1 MPGTASVGGV
11 SVSVNLDDKD
21 AMRQLGKLR
30 QKIEDTQK
38 ALNEKRTQR
47 DSVAAEMEKA
57 EIAAEKARAKVKQL
71 QAELANAAPGARAGI
86 RAQLTE
92 ANADLRAQ
100 ISNMD
105 KLNAQWQKLDGDI
118 TAGESNLERM
128 TEQAAG
134 LERQVAAGSGT
145 MAKLQTAT
153 AAAAK
158 KFEKTFNRL
167 GAMVRRVFLFSL
179 ITRGLRMLREYL
191 GDLLMSTPE
200 FSAALGDLKSALLTL
215 VQPLISVAVPAFIQF
230 LQVVTQVVTALA
242 AIVSRLFGTT
252 FEASQEAAQGLYEQA
267 QAYKETGS
275 AAKKAAGQLA
285 AFDELNVL
293 HEDSSGGGGSAS
305 GGATPQFDLSMDL
318 TETELDN
325 ILQIVEKIGAVLLGW
340 KIGTELGLGLSGILG
355 LVATIYATMEGLKAY
370 LEAWDSGITWDNL
383 MKLLGAL
390 AVAAAGAALAFGP
403 LGAGIALVV
412 GGIALLVLGIRDIIK
427 NGPNVKNVLT
437 VIAGAVAVAVG
448 AFLLFRNIPGLITGT
463 IPGTQGALGKLA
475 KAVKIAALAVFDA
488 IMIAYDVQALKKAS
502 DTYLAAQET
511 HNRETETA
519 LSTYAKLYKDKGKEA
534 ADEWAKMV
542 YNIDTTNASFDQ
554 AQELIAAKIEG
565 YWADVPQNMWD
576 GFRHGWDYYFGEDGK
591 GLWQLFKDAFTNVIT
606 WLKDLLGIHSPSK
619 VFEEIGDDVG
629 EGFLEGFQGAW
640 ERITAWLTGG
650 IERFVN
656 GIISGLNW
664 LISQMNKIALD
675 VPDWVPV
682 VGGQSWGV
690 SIAQIPEWHA
700 PALASG
706 AVIPPNREFMAVL
719 GDQKS
724 GTNIEAPLQT
734 MVDAFR
740 QALNE
745 GGYGDAVVNLYLDG
759 EKIASNTV
767 KHINRANRAG
777 GRLSIV

>member
-1 MPGTASVGGV
+1 MPDKSVGGV

-21 AMRQLGKLR
+21 ALMQLGKLR
-30 QKIEDTQK
+30 RKIEDTQK

-47 DSVAAEMEKA
+47 DSIAAEMEKA
-57 EIAAEKARAKVKQL
+57 EISAEKARQRVKEL
-71 QAELANAAPGARAGI
+71 QAALAAASPDARSGI
-86 RAQLTE
+86 RAKLT
-92 ANADLRAQ
+92 AASADLREQ
-100 ISNMD
+100 TSNMN
-105 KLNAQWQKLDGDI
+105 KLNSQWQKLDTDI
-118 TAGESNLERM
+118 ANSEKNLGKM

-134 LERQVAAGSGT
+134 LEKQVAAGSGT

-153 AAAAK
+153 ADAAK

-252 FEASQEAAQGLYEQA
+252 FEASQEAAAALYEQA
-267 QAYKETGS
+267 DAYKETGS

-293 HEDSSGGGGSAS
+293 HDNASGGGGSS
-305 GGATPQFDLSMDL
+305 GGAATPQFDLSMDL

-325 ILQIVEKIGAVLLGW
+325 ILKIVEAIGAALLGW
-340 KIGTELGLGLSGILG
+340 KIGTGLGLGLSGILG

-370 LEAWDSGITWDNL
+370 LEAWDNGITWDNL
-383 MKLLGAL
+383 LTLLGAL

-403 LGAGIALVV
+403 LGLGITLVV
-412 GGIALLVLGIRDIIK
+412 GGIALLVLGIRDLIK
-427 NGPNVKNVLT
+427 NGPTLKNVLAI
-437 VIAGAVAVAVG
+437 IAGAVATAVG
-448 AFLLFRNIPGLITGT
+448 AFILFRRVPGLITGT
-463 IPGTQGALGKLA
+463 VPATQSALGKLA
-475 KAVKIAALAVFDA
+475 KVVATGALAVFDG
-488 IMIAYDVQALKKAS
+488 IMIAYDVQALRKAS
-502 DTYLAAQET
+502 KTYLAAQEA
-511 HNRETETA
+511 HSRETETA
-519 LSTYAKLYKDKGKEA
+519 LNTYAKLYKEKGKEA

-542 YNIDTTNASFDQ
+542 YDIDLTNASFEQ
-554 AQELIAAKIEG
+554 AQEIIAGKIEG
-565 YWADVPQNMWD
+565 MWADVPQNMWD
-576 GFRHGWDYYFGEDGK
+576 GFRQGWDYYFGEDGK
-591 GLWQLFKDAFTNVIT
+591 GLWQLFKDAFTNVIN

-640 ERITAWLTGG
+640 GRITAWMSGG

-690 SIAQIPEWHA
+690 NIAQIPEWHV

-719 GDQKS
+719 GDQRS
-724 GTNIEAPLQT
+724 GVNIEAPLET
-734 MVDAFR
+734 IVAAFR

-745 GGYGDAVVNLYLDG
+745 GGGGDLHVSLYMDSNKITDAVIKDYNRRAR
-759 EKIASNTV
+759 AS
-767 KHINRANRAG
+767 
-777 GRLSIV
+777 GRLSTL

>member
-86 RAQLTE
+86 RAQLME

-179 ITRGLRMLREYL
+179 ITRWLRKVREYL
-191 GDLLMSTPE
+191 GALLMSTPE

-340 KIGTELGLGLSGILG
+340 KIGTGLGLGLSGILG

-403 LGAGIALVV
+403 LGSGIALVV

-448 AFLLFRNIPGLITGT
+448 AFILFRTVPGLITGT
-463 IPGTQGALGKLA
+463 TAATQGALGKMA
-475 KAVKIAALAVFDA
+475 KAVKIGALAVFDA
-488 IMIAYDVQALKKAS
+488 IMIAYDVASFVKAAK
-502 DTYLAAQET
+502 TYHAAQEA

-519 LSTYAKLYKDKGKEA
+519 LSTYAQLYKDKGKEA

-576 GFRHGWDYYFGEDGK
+576 GFRQGWDYYFGEDGK

-629 EGFLEGFQGAW
+629 EGFLEGFRGAW

-759 EKIASNTV
+759 EKIANNTV
-767 KHINRANRAG
+767 KHINRSNRAG